1 MKKPIYILLLLV
13 AFVHRESL
21 ANTEI
26 ISPPSACPTIQ
37 TAGVNVSC
45 NAGSNGSATVTI
57 ISPSTGPYVYTW
69 SQGTITSTA
78 ALSSTITNLSAG
90 TYTVNIKDQTTGCV
104 VVGAVVINAPDPI
117 SITGVSSSVNC
128 FGAASGGV
136 NVNVTGGT
144 PSYSYS
150 WSGPTTANVEDLTN
164 ALAGAY
170 TLTVTDSKSCVKSA
184 NFSITQPIEAL
195 NHSSIVSNA
204 DCNGTATGDIDLTVW
219 GGTAPYAYSWS
230 NGSLAQDIVNLTQGT
245 YTINVTDAKGC
256 SFSDNITVSQPPVL
270 AGTLSTTDV
279 NCNGQATG
287 SLLFNPTGGTA
298 GYTYQWSNSSSLFS
312 ETGSAL
318 FNVVADN
325 YTVIVTDAKGCT
337 YSANGVIG
345 QPPLLT
351 LSTSAINVN
360 CFGGTDGSVDL
371 TVTGGT
377 GPYSYVWTNSL
388 ATVVSNSQ
396 DLVSIPASVYTVVVT
411 DNFGCSKTTSQ
422 EVTEPNLPIT
432 VTEIVTDVLCYG
444 FSTGIIDITVTGGT
458 SPYSYNWSN
467 SFTSEDLTNV
477 VSGNYSYTVTDDN
490 GCTYSNNLVI
500 QQPAAPMAVTNSIVN
515 VNCFGES
522 NGGIDLSVSGGTS
535 PYFYEWANSVYLLST
550 TSQDLSNIPAETYN
564 FIVTDANGCVVL
576 DTLTVTEPTLLESSI
591 TGVNILCKGGNN
603 GSVDLTVTGGTL
615 PYVFNWNT
623 SDVTEDLSLLIAG
636 DYSVIVTDGH
646 SCTTMAEIT
655 LTEPQDS
662 LDFSYSV
669 TNVKCNDGT
678 DGAINLNIT
687 GGTVPY
693 AYNWS
698 NGGTDSDIENLTAGN
713 YTFVVTDFNGCII
726 SDSMTVTQ
734 PDPLTLNELITPVT
748 CYGLSDG
755 IIDISPLGGTSPFN
769 FTWFNST
776 YALSAQTEDLN
787 AFPADIY
794 QVEIIDSNACFYE
807 MFFEIEQPDSLVID
821 YTFTIV
827 SCNGGSD
834 GSILVDITGGNP
846 AYTTTWSNGATSEDL
861 LNIPAD
867 NYSLVVVDTKG
878 CTDSIAVEITQPAPI
893 TMTFEVTEISCID
906 QHDGKAL
913 VNAVGGNE
921 GYTYLWSN
929 GETNALN
936 ENLYNQYYSI
946 TVTDILGCTGQDSVY
961 IPKNNIECV
970 SPVNAFSP
978 NDDLYNDTWI
988 IENMS
993 LYPDAEL
1000 QIFNKWGNLIHTQ
1013 RGAYEPWDGVVN
1025 GQDLPSETYY
1035 YILNLNFEDRK
1046 PLTGNI
1052 TIVR

>member
-1 MKKPIYILLLLV
+1 MKKPIYILLLLA
-13 AFVHRESL
+13 AFVHKESIASEGL
-21 ANTEI
+21 IT
-26 ISPPSACPTIQ
+26 PPPACPTIQ
-37 TAGVNVSC
+37 TSGVNVSC
-45 NAGSNGSATVTI
+45 NTSSNGSATVAI
-57 ISPSTGPYVYTW
+57 ITASSGPYVYTW

-78 ALSSTITNLSAG
+78 ALSSTITNLSEG

-128 FGAASGGV
+128 FGAATGGV

-144 PSYSYS
+144 PGFSYS
-150 WSGPTTANVEDLTN
+150 WAGPVTSTAEDLTN
-164 ALAGAY
+164 ALAGSY
-170 TLTVTDSKSCVKSA
+170 TLTVTDSKSCTKTA
-184 NFSITQPIEAL
+184 NFSITQPVEAL
-195 NHSSIVSNA
+195 NHSTIVSNA

-219 GGTAPYAYSWS
+219 GGTTPYAYSWS
-230 NGSLAQDIVNLTQGT
+230 NGSLAQDLVNITQGN
-245 YTINVTDAKGC
+245 YVINVTDAKGC
-256 SFSDNITVSQPPVL
+256 TLSDNITVSQPPVL
-270 AGTLSTTDV
+270 AGTLSTSDV
-279 NCNGQATG
+279 NCHGEATG
-287 SLLFNPTGGTA
+287 SLFFTPVGGTS
-298 GYTYQWSNSSSLFS
+298 GYTYQWSNSTSLFS
-312 ETGSAL
+312 QTGASL
-318 FNVVADN
+318 LNVVADN
-325 YTVIVTDAKGCT
+325 YSVTVTDAKGCSYT
-337 YSANGVIG
+337 TTGIVN

-351 LSTSAINVN
+351 LATTAVNVN
-360 CFGGTDGSVDL
+360 CYGGSDGSIDL
-371 TVTGGT
+371 IVAGGT
-377 GPYSYVWTNSL
+377 GPYSYVWTNALS
-388 ATVVSNSQ
+388 AVVSNTQ
-396 DLVSIPASVYTVVVT
+396 DLSSIPASNYTVVVS
-411 DNFGCSKTTSQ
+411 DNLGCTKTISQ
-422 EVTEPNLPIT
+422 EVTEPSVPIT
-432 VTEIVTDVLCYG
+432 VTEVVTDVLCYG
-444 FSTGIIDITVTGGT
+444 FSTGVIDITVTGGT
-458 SPYSYNWSN
+458 APYSYNWSN
-467 SFTSEDLTNV
+467 SFVSEDLVNV
-477 VSGNYSYTVTDDN
+477 QSGNYSYTVTDDN

-500 QQPAAPMAVTNSIVN
+500 QQPAAPVAVTNSIVN
-515 VNCFGES
+515 VNCYGES
-522 NGGIDLSVSGGTS
+522 NGSIDLTVSGGTT
-535 PYFYEWANSVYLLST
+535 PYSYEWANSVYLLSLI
-550 TSQDLSNIPAETYN
+550 SQDLNNIPAETYN

-576 DTLTVTEPTLLESSI
+576 DTLTVTQPTLLETSV

-603 GSVDLTVTGGTL
+603 GSVDLTVVGGTL
-615 PYVFNWNT
+615 PYTYSWNT
-623 SDVTEDLSLLIAG
+623 GGVTQDLSLLVAG
-636 DYSVIVTDGH
+636 SYSVTVTDDH
-646 SCTTMAEIT
+646 SCTSTSSIT
-655 LTEPQDS
+655 LTEPLDS
-662 LDFSYSV
+662 LEFSYSV

-678 DGAINLNIT
+678 DGAIELVVT

-693 AYNWS
+693 TYNWS
-698 NGGTDSDIENLTAGN
+698 NASSLASIEELTAGT
-713 YTFVVTDFNGCII
+713 YSFVVTDFNGCQVN
-726 SDSMTVTQ
+726 DSMIVTQ

-776 YALSAQTEDLN
+776 FALSTQTEDLTG
-787 AFPADIY
+787 FPADIY
-794 QVEIIDSNACFYE
+794 QVEIIDSNNCFYE
-807 MFFEIEQPDSLVID
+807 MFFEIIQPDSLQID

-846 AYTTTWSNGATSEDL
+846 TYTTTWSNGAITEDL

-867 NYSLVVVDTKG
+867 NYELVVVDTKG
-878 CTDSIAVEITQPAPI
+878 CTDSIEVEITQPDPI

-913 VNAVGGNE
+913 ALPIGGNS

-929 GETNALN
+929 GEINALN

-946 TVTDILGCTGQDSVY
+946 TVTDILGCTGQDSVF

-1000 QIFNKWGNLIHTQ
+1000 QVFNKWGNLIHKQT
-1013 RGAYEPWDGVVN
+1013 GIYEPWDGVVN
-1025 GQDLPSETYY
+1025 GEGLPSETYY